1 MRLTCDQ
8 PTTLMKMNH
17 ALIISTTMACLSL
30 GTAIEVRAQE
40 AVVRTTTTRNI
51 GTVTEFGPEG
61 MVIHSDTATAPLRYG
76 FTKTTTYV
84 DEDGRPVS
92 IEQVRAG
99 TPVTVEYAREGDR
112 LIANRV
118 IVRKTVTP
126 EGTVIEK
133 KTVVPGDTVV
143 EKKRTILPPG
153 TVMRDGRPVIPDGV
167 VVEKREPAVVPEGTV
182 IEKKVVPVVPAG
194 RVIEKKVVPVVP
206 EGQVIEKKVLPDGTI
221 IEKKTTT
228 TTTTERR

>member
-1 MRLTCDQ
+1 
-8 PTTLMKMNH
+8 
-17 ALIISTTMACLSL
+17 MACLSL

-61 MVIHSDTATAPLRYG
+61 MVIHSDTATAPLHYG

-84 DEDGRPVS
+84 DEDGRPVTV
-92 IEQVRAG
+92 EQVRTG
-99 TPVTVEYAREGDR
+99 TPVTVEYSHVGDR

-118 IVRKTVTP
+118 IVQRALTP
-126 EGTVIEK
+126 QGTVIEK

-143 EKKRTILPPG
+143 REKRTILPPG

-167 VVEKREPAVVPEGTV
+167 VVEKRADTVVPEGTV
-182 IEKKVVPVVPAG
+182 IEKKVAPVEPEG
-194 RVIEKKVVPVVP
+194 RVIEKKVVPVAP
-206 EGQVIEKKVLPDGTI
+206 EGRVIEKKVLPDGTVV
-221 IEKKTTT
+221 EKKTTT